1 MMLLFV
7 LLETRSLKMNGNF
20 LEAESNL
27 SPFQLLPLFHLG
39 VLCLDL
45 SVVSSWDE
53 ITPNFPLFFFKLNLN
68 QLYIE

>member
-7 LLETRSLKMNGNF
+7 LLETRFLKMNGNF

-27 SPFQLLPLFHLG
+27 SPFQLLPLFRLG

-45 SVVSSWDE
+45 SVVSSWD
-53 ITPNFPLFFFKLNLN
+53 
-68 QLYIE
+68 